1 MPYLAFT
8 FPCQYTG
15 VAQLVEHWSP
25 KPGVGSSSL
34 STRAKKIRN
43 VASLQ
48 TTFKE
53 SYDELVHKVT
63 WPSWKQLQSSSIL
76 VLIASLIIAG
86 IIFVMDYV
94 FGVQVVEVGSDGF
107 QWRGILGFIYDL
119 LGDL

>member
-1 MPYLAFT
+1 VL
-8 FPCQYTG
+8 
-15 VAQLVEHWSP
+15 
-25 KPGVGSSSL
+25 
-34 STRAKKIRN
+34 KKRN

-86 IIFVMDYV
+86 IIFVMDYI
-94 FGVQVVEVGSDGF
+94 FGVQVIDAAGDGF

-119 LGDL
+119 LADL